1 MPMAAVDDPGES
13 FVAAGQ
19 EKPVKRLI
27 PKTTSVNDQ
36 FQTGGIPGELEATDD
51 QGSLASF
58 DKDSN
63 PSGQHL
69 QVKSFGRFAQQPI
82 AGGPGCWESQ

>member
-1 MPMAAVDDPGES
+1 MYEEAREKLPMAAVDDPGES

-19 EKPVKRLI
+19 EKQVKRLI
-27 PKTTSVNDQ
+27 PKTNSVYDQ
-36 FQTGGIPGELEATDD
+36 FQTGGVPGELEVTDD

-58 DKDSN
+58 DNDPAKDSN

-69 QVKSFGRFAQQPI
+69 QVKSFGQ
-82 AGGPGCWESQ
+82 

>member
-1 MPMAAVDDPGES
+1 MPMAAEDDPGES

-19 EKPVKRLI
+19 EKQVKRLI

-58 DKDSN
+58 DNNPAIDSN

-69 QVKSFGRFAQQPI
+69 QVKSFGQ
-82 AGGPGCWESQ
+82 

>member
-19 EKPVKRLI
+19 EKQVKRLI
-27 PKTTSVNDQ
+27 PKTNSVYDQ
-36 FQTGGIPGELEATDD
+36 FLQTGGVPGELEATDD

-58 DKDSN
+58 DNDPAKDSN

-69 QVKSFGRFAQQPI
+69 QVKSFGR
-82 AGGPGCWESQ
+82 